1 MLFMERNKNIP
12 QGYKDSPLGIIPQ
25 EWEVIKMG
33 SIVNYKKGY
42 AFKNSQYKREG
53 IRIIR
58 ISDTNSI
65 GIKEG
70 ESIYL
75 DLCEHLDFCDYQI
88 FANDIIIQ
96 TVGSR
101 PPLYDSMVGKTI
113 KVESKYNG
121 CLLNQNLVLIRSKK
135 IRHEILFALLK
146 ARRYIYHIETI
157 IQGNA
162 NQVSITLNDLF
173 KYRIP
178 LPPLPEQQK
187 IAEIL
192 TCWDVAI
199 EKQTQLIEKLETRK
213 RGLMQQL
220 LTGEKRLKGFE
231 GEWRVVTLGEIGEIS
246 SAGVDKKI
254 VEGELSIRLLNYLD
268 VYRRDFLFSKEFNH
282 WATASADKIEKCS
295 VKKGDIF
302 FTPSSEVPN
311 DIGISA
317 IAMEDMPD
325 VAYSY
330 HVVRLRLRENWD
342 LKFRAYAF
350 QTDMFYKQA
359 ETWCD
364 GSGQRYVISQNNFR
378 KIKINVPPIAEQA
391 AIANILSAADE
402 EIANGKEKLAVLKSQ
417 KKGLMQVLLMGKK
430 RVKI

>member
-1 MLFMERNKNIP
+1 MEQNKHIP

-25 EWEVIKMG
+25 EWEVKRLG

-42 AFKNSQYKREG
+42 AFKNSQYKKEG

-58 ISDTNSI
+58 ISDTNSN
-65 GIKEG
+65 GIKDG

-75 DLCEHLDFCDYQI
+75 DLREYSNFCDYRI

-113 KVESKYNG
+113 KVESKYNS
-121 CLLNQNLVLIRSKK
+121 CLLNQNLVLIRSKE
-135 IRHEILFALLK
+135 IRHEILYALLK
-146 ARRYIYHIETI
+146 SRRYIYHIETI

-173 KYRIP
+173 KYKIP
-178 LPPLPEQQK
+178 LPSLPEQQK

-192 TCWDVAI
+192 TCWDTAI

-220 LTGEKRLKGFE
+220 LTGKKRLKGFE
-231 GEWRVVTLGEIGEIS
+231 GEWRTVKLGEVGEIS
-246 SAGVDKKI
+246 SAGVDKKST
-254 VEGELSIRLLNYLD
+254 EGELPIRLLNYLD

-282 WATASADKIEKCS
+282 RVTASADKIGKCS

-325 VAYSY
+325 VVYSY
-330 HVVRLRLRENWD
+330 HVVRLRLHEDWD

-350 QTDMFYKQA
+350 QTDMFYKQ
-359 ETWCD
+359 TKTLCD

-378 KIKINVPPIAEQA
+378 KIRINVPSIDEQT
-391 AIANILSAADE
+391 AIADILSAIDE
-402 EIANGKEKLAVLKSQ
+402 EIGKEKEKLAALKEQ
-417 KKGLMQVLLMGKK
+417 KRGLMQVLLTGKK